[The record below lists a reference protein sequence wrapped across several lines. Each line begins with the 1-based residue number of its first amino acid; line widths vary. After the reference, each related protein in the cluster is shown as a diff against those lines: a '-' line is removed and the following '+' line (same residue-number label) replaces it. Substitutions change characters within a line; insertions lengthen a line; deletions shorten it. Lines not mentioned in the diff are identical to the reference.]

1 MKDVLI
7 VGNPTNKINLPC
19 AQKEAEMIAEKLRVT
34 ALLKDSATR
43 SEVLRR
49 LLQAPII
56 HFACHGT
63 FDGRSLELAP
73 EQGSN
78 K

>member
-7 VGNPTNKINLPC
+7 VGNPTNDLPF

-34 ALLKDSATR
+34 PLLKDSATR
-43 SEVLRR
+43 NEVLNR
-49 LLQAPII
+49 LSQAPII

-63 FDGRSLELAP
+63 IDGRRLLLAP
-73 EQGSN
+73 EQGNN